1 MFTKI
6 RRYFREYIHYDHV
19 QFKQLSSLV
28 LAPVLALAPAELG
41 LDNEGTTVNSV
52 DDSVTG
58 VEGEVAPGARVPDSR
73 ATTGKLI
80 ILREDIEVGN
90 LLDLAAVGVLG
101 NGADIEDTE
110 TGLVV
115 GLVGETLVDELVVV
129 DGAGSGLVVT
139 SVLGLLKVGDVPDV
153 GDRETVLGGR
163 VGGSAG
169 RVDLTLVKLIVH
181 DKVCLPHG
189 VENPALVGVGCTDVG
204 SARDD
209 LSGVGTILV
218 GHIVDGEGVLVVAIA
233 DVTAE
238 IFLVRSAVHNAL
250 SVCRLELAQRSE
262 SPCQVAFIGIS
273 YHVCSHLEGRNQSGR
288 A

>member
-1 MFTKI
+1 LERQYDVT
-6 RRYFREYIHYDHV
+6 FREYIHYDHV
-19 QFKQLSSLV
+19 QLKRLSSLV

-41 LDNEGTTVNSV
+41 LDNEGTTVNGV
-52 DDSVTG
+52 NDGVAG
-58 VEGEVAPGARVPDSR
+58 VEGEVAPGTRVPDSR

-80 ILREDIEVGN
+80 VLREDIEVGN

-129 DGAGSGLVVT
+129 DGAGGGLVVT
-139 SVLGLLKVGDVPDV
+139 GVLGLLKVGDVPDV

-181 DKVCLPHG
+181 DKVSLPHG
-189 VENPALVGVGCTDVG
+189 VENPALVGVRGTDVG

-209 LSGVGTILV
+209 LSGVGTVLV
-218 GHIVDGEGVLVVAIA
+218 GHIVDGESVLVVAVA

-238 IFLVRSAVHNAL
+238 VLLVRSAVHNAL
-250 SVCRLELAQRSE
+250 S
-262 SPCQVAFIGIS
+262 I
-273 YHVCSHLEGRNQSGR
+273 
-288 A
+288 